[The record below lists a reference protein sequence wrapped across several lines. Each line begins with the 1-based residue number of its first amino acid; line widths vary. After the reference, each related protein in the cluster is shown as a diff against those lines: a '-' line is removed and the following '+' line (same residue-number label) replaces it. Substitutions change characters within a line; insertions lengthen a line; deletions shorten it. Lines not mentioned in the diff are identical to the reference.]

1 MRTVVV
7 LVFLLQVVLV
17 WTSPAPSPFWENFI
31 QEDETEADEGLTEQL
46 MEIGE
51 SLFGMPKTESG
62 DAVSRWSP
70 EMDLNPEELGE
81 YAQGDLL
88 IPATSEREARNGLK
102 AASTHWPKG
111 IVPYEISPYFNQRD
125 QSMINEA
132 IAEYRKLTCVKW
144 VPRTGSERD
153 YVYIT
158 NSNTGCWSSVGRI
171 GGRQELNL
179 QSPGCLTKKG
189 TVMHEMMHAIGF
201 LHEQNRWERDKHV
214 TVNYQNIQSGR
225 ENNFEKA
232 KKKETDNQGVAYDYR
247 SVMHYSANAFSRNGQ
262 PTIVPKT
269 RGVTLGQRE
278 NLSRKDVQKIRH
290 MYKCK

>member
-1 MRTVVV
+1 MRV
-7 LVFLLQVVLV
+7 LVVFPCIVVAVVTALPFFENILQ
-17 WTSPAPSPFWENFI
+17 SDDN
-31 QEDETEADEGLTEQL
+31 TEADEGLTAQL
-46 MEIGE
+46 LEIGE
-51 SLFGMPKTESG
+51 SLFGTPKAESG
-62 DAVSRWSP
+62 DAVSKWSP
-70 EMDLNPEELGE
+70 EMDQNPEELGE

-88 IPATSEREARNGLK
+88 IPASDSEARNGLR

-111 IVPYEISPYFNQRD
+111 VIPYEISPYFSQRD
-125 QSMINEA
+125 RAMINDA
-132 IAEYRKLTCVKW
+132 IGEYRKLTCIKF

-214 TVNYQNIQSGR
+214 TVNYQNIQRGR

-262 PTIVPKT
+262 PTIVAKT
-269 RGVTLGQRE
+269 RGVKLGQRE

-290 MYKCK
+290 MYKCR